1 MSRRFP
7 PDRQRARARDTRE
20 FGAPRGRALNRRSSD
35 FWATIR
41 RRFAPLAGG
50 TNLRELEIGLPGV
63 HKGAVLNGLGIKSPL
78 TAADADPTGRS
89 LVAACS
95 AWVPGTQVGDRRPG
109 GRIFSS
115 DSALACRCPVH
126 TVYSLSPQ
134 LTRPGS
140 ASASP
145 RAPLRPSPTGSTGVV
160 QGRGSS
166 TNPSSWRARNRARA
180 SGFRRAARHAGR
192 RDRVGRSST
201 RASSRPVRT
210 SCRRQS
216 AANALIVVPAQ
227 SPEGLPRPARSGSRH
242 VMCRGR
248 ATC

>member
-20 FGAPRGRALNRRSSD
+20 FGAPRGRALKRRSSD

-166 TNPSSWRARNRARA
+166 TNPSSWRARNRAHA
-180 SGFRRAARHAGR
+180 SGFRRAARHAGLLPPGPDELPPPIVGGKRADR
-192 RDRVGRSST
+192 RARAVT
-201 RASSRPVRT
+201 RGVAPACPIGQPACHVSRAGDVLTP
-210 SCRRQS
+210 
-216 AANALIVVPAQ
+216 
-227 SPEGLPRPARSGSRH
+227 
-242 VMCRGR
+242 GR
-248 ATC
+248 A